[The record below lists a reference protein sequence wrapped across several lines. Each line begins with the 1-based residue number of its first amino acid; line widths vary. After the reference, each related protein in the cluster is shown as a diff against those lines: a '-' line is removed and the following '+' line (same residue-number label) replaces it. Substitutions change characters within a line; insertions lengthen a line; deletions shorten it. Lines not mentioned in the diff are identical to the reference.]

1 MRDENTQCHYPA
13 SPTTSTSPRLSSP
26 PSVTLRRTFQM
37 SEFCL
42 GKPFNSPFSRALH
55 LVHDPPYTQTLG
67 IHPTAQP
74 CLDAMR
80 FSCPPLQGESLC
92 RESPPS
98 SVFLPQGPAWGSKDK
113 CFTKMYT
120 TSGECCKA
128 CNLGEGVV
136 QPCGVNQTVCEP
148 CLDSEYLLPPRQES
162 WAQGGFG
169 DHEQAPGSSLC
180 ASPWESCVD
189 ALRPA
194 CSTKVPN
201 SCANAPKRQRYFQ
214 DFPPILPA
222 ICPANPS
229 PRSNNC
235 PVPGPAGARHVR
247 RSPSRAPSP
256 GSPPAPPSKTCP
268 CPQCCLPAS
277 HPYHCWFYLVKAAK

>member
-1 MRDENTQCHYPA
+1 
-13 SPTTSTSPRLSSP
+13 
-26 PSVTLRRTFQM
+26 M

-74 CLDAMR
+74 CLDAVR
-80 FSCPPLQGESLC
+80 FSCPPLQGESRC

-189 ALRPA
+189 ALCPA

-214 DFPPILPA
+214 DFPPILQPSAQQIPA
-222 ICPANPS
+222 PDPTTALFQDPL
-229 PRSNNC
+229 
-235 PVPGPAGARHVR
+235 VPGTFAGPLPGHRPPV
-247 RSPSRAPSP
+247 SPQHRPPKLALAHSAVSQRATRTTA
-256 GSPPAPPSKTCP
+256 GFT
-268 CPQCCLPAS
+268 L
-277 HPYHCWFYLVKAAK
+277 